1 MYSSRAPLFALLL
14 LLACTS
20 APDDHDRPWKIE
32 LTSSGG
38 FAGRGNGAFAIDST
52 GAIAITTSELTRCTF
67 TATADELR
75 RFETLIDQA
84 RPENWRPSYVP
95 ENKCCDRFEW
105 RLKLEDGGRA
115 YETEWIDDP
124 LPMPAELTALADAIT
139 SPRDPASLRS
149 RYYERCRTGS
159 R

>member
-1 MYSSRAPLFALLL
+1 MYSSRVPLSALLL
-14 LLACTS
+14 LIACTS
-20 APDDHDRPWKIE
+20 APADRPWKIE

-38 FAGRGNGAFAIDST
+38 FAGRGNGAFGIDST
-52 GAIAITTSELTRCTF
+52 GAITITTSDPRQCAF

-75 RFETLIDQA
+75 RFETLIDKA
-84 RPENWRPSYVP
+84 RPESWRPSYVP

-105 RLKLEDGGRA
+105 TLKLEQGGKT

-124 LPMPAELTALADAIT
+124 LPMPNELTALAEAIT
-139 SPRDPASLRS
+139 SHRDAASLRS

-159 R
+159 G